1 MPTTFQM
8 FLVFTALVLIMQ
20 TPELR
25 RYNLLVA
32 TLLLAGYLWTAV

>member
-8 FLVFTALVLIMQ
+8 FLVFTAVVLIMQ

-25 RYNLLVA
+25 KHNALVA
-32 TLLLAGYLWTAV
+32 ALLLAGYLWTAV